1 MSDTK
6 ESFKWEE
13 HTWKVV
19 KNLITRK
26 NFLVEHQLNSFNEFL
41 ESGLPSII
49 CQFNPIIL
57 NYDYVTDQLFYKLLT
72 ESKYTDI
79 LEKKYKVW
87 TEFKDDDELI
97 KIVIDIV
104 NNLDSDKS
112 ENKIIDLGDK
122 LNSNKLTVEELTKKA
137 KDFIKENI
145 GIKKIPVY
153 KHRYELE
160 IILEDHQLSPPT
172 IHENNGRQKLMYP
185 NEARLRNFTYSSNL
199 FVSVLYKTK
208 VYSGEGFSKLTES
221 KFSKLHRISLGKLP
235 VMLHSKACILTMNTT
250 NNKLDYEEC
259 EYDEGGYFI
268 INGSEKVIVS
278 QERVAENKMY
288 VFKNTKQQSKY
299 SHICEIKSIPN
310 KKILTP
316 KNIQVK
322 LTSKEGVNGRTI
334 KVSLPHIKADVPLF
348 IMFRV
353 LEIISDKDIIDY
365 ILINV
370 DEQNRK
376 KYTQLLRGSL
386 EETSL
391 IIDQESAREYL
402 CRYVNMMGYNRDQ
415 SEKQR
420 RIIYLNDILVNDFLP
435 HVGKNPIKKAY
446 FLGLMVKNLLDVF
459 LKIKQYDDRDSYEN
473 KRIDTA
479 GPLMSNL
486 FRQYYTKMVKDMKTQ
501 INKEFLNGSWR
512 ANNNFNN
519 ILNNANIY
527 KIIKSSTITTG
538 LKYALATGNWGLKS
552 MLNKQGIAQ
561 VLSRLTYNSTLSH
574 LRRVNTPME
583 KTSKLVAP
591 RKLHSTQF
599 MRICPSE
606 TPEGGSV
613 GVVKNLAL
621 SNHITI
627 YSDVEPIIN
636 LLENEDC
643 KFIEDIKPN
652 QFTKNDTNIFINGD
666 WLMITHKPQEIV
678 NKFKNLRRDG
688 IINIYV
694 SISWNINYNTIKIYT
709 DSGRCSRPLY
719 ILNDNKFVIT
729 KEIIE
734 NLNKNII
741 NWRNLIISN
750 LNNNNFDFNK
760 NLNNNDKA
768 VIEYLDVEEENNC
781 MIAIVGD
788 KLKNLDK
795 KVIKFHYTHCEI
807 HPALQTGVLA
817 SIIPFSDHNQSPRNT
832 YQCLDINTPVLMKD
846 KSYKLIKDI
855 KVGDEVQTFHPE
867 TMKMTYSK
875 IINQYVRENKK
886 QMYSLTTYSGKIVNA
901 TCDHKFM
908 TYNGW
913 KEVENLDLE
922 NDLIGIEPLQIEMDH
937 NCPET
942 IILDKKQFTNQ
953 LIEFVK
959 ENTINK
965 YINQLE
971 KLELLPLYSNDRRIP
986 ILARMF
992 GFVLADGTLTY
1003 HKRDKTFML
1012 QADFGCEYGAEL
1024 FELDI
1029 EDIGFNK
1036 TKHSEGSRIYKGSTY
1051 HTWAICYQNVIG
1063 SLFKTLG
1070 MVSSK
1075 KTIQPSNDV
1084 PLWIKNGSD
1093 LVKREFLSGIQG
1105 GDGCQIRYNKLYK
1118 KGYNYVCGSLSMSK
1132 NEEHKATLITFMES
1146 ISELFN
1152 HFDIKNKIVCSKNKR
1167 DKDRYNIGVQISNSQ
1182 NNLIK
1187 YFDTIGYRYDTR
1199 KITNSAIIIEYLK
1212 YKNSIIKEH
1221 IDKINY
1227 VRELYDKNYTNKDI
1241 SNLTK
1246 LDMAKIS
1253 GIIRSYKNNR
1263 NISCPNL
1270 KENSIEN
1277 FVRRCKV
1284 INGSIFVPIRS
1295 RTKIS
1300 MDLIS
1305 DITTES
1311 ENHSF
1316 IIKGGY
1322 LSSNSAM
1329 GKQAMGIYSTN
1340 FRYRMDTLAH
1350 VLSYPQLAIVN
1361 SRMIKYLPSN
1371 NLPCGINCIVAV
1383 ASYSGYNQEDSVIMN
1398 QSAIDRGLFHSIF
1411 YRTYKDEEK
1420 KSQSGSTQV
1429 QEQFCIP
1436 DRKNTVGMKGNN
1448 YSQLNSQGFAEENV
1462 KVNENDIII
1471 GKITPVKNNKE
1482 YYRCCSTALRPN
1494 ESGFIDKVM
1503 ISRNGDGYKFVKI
1516 RVRSN
1521 RRPTIGDKHCYT
1533 EDHQL
1538 LTTNGWTSISNIT
1551 IKDKVAIYDKE
1562 LGKVSYENPLEIQ
1575 KFNIDNEEL
1584 YEVNTQQFSL
1594 KTTLNHKMY
1603 VQRRDKKEF
1612 ELIEAQKIMGKR
1624 VRFLK
1629 NCDGLVEE
1637 QCLNAPCPVP
1647 IQNMKSWLF
1656 FFGFW
1661 IGDGWTEDYKTTTK
1675 TRNKDIYRVTICQV
1689 KLPSR
1694 KRIIEAAMNCGLNP
1708 IENGDK
1714 IHFYHK
1720 PLTDMLAPLSKG
1732 APDKYFP
1739 EWCFHLTKDQSMFLL
1754 EGLMDSDGH
1763 INKICGSWSYSTSSI
1778 QLKDDVQ
1785 RLALHAGWSANV
1797 NIYQKAGRQ
1806 SIIKGRVITSK
1817 YDQWNVYINRSKNTP
1832 QLNHGHTKNQNGQTE
1847 SIVTESGFVYCVTV
1861 RTGIIYVQRNGKT
1874 VWCGNS
1880 SRHGQKG
1887 TVGIVY
1893 SQEDMPF
1900 TKDGIV
1906 PDIIMNPHA
1915 VPSRMTIGQV
1925 VECITGKAACLV
1937 NMFGDATSFTDKNLD
1952 KIGDT
1957 LETVGF
1963 HRHGEELL
1971 YSGRTGEQLKVNI
1984 YIGPTYYQRLKH
1996 MVDDKIHSRAT
2007 GPNVIL
2013 TRQPAEGRA
2022 RDGGLRFGEM
2032 ERDCILSH
2040 GTAQFLK
2047 ETLQDRSDNYRMYIC
2062 KQCGLVGAVNSDENI
2077 YTCKNCDNYSNF
2089 SEVRIP
2095 YAMKLFIQ
2103 ELESMSVAPR
2113 LVTK

>member
-1 MSDTK
+1 MSDTNQD
-6 ESFKWEE
+6 FKWEE
-13 HTWKVV
+13 NTWKVV

-41 ESGLPSII
+41 ETSLPSII
-49 CQFNPIIL
+49 SQFNSIIL
-57 NYDYVTDQLFYKLLT
+57 NYDYVTDQLFYKILP
-72 ESKYTDI
+72 ESKYIDL
-79 LEKKYKVW
+79 LEKKYKFW

-97 KIVIDIV
+97 KIIIDIV
-104 NNLDSDKS
+104 NNLENDKT

-122 LNSNKLTVEELTKKA
+122 LNSNKLTIEQLTKKA

-160 IILEDHQLSPPT
+160 IILQDHQLSPPT

-221 KFSKLHRISLGKLP
+221 KYTKLHRISLGKLP
-235 VMLHSKACILTMNTT
+235 IMLHSKACILTMNTT

-322 LTSKEGVNGRTI
+322 LTSKETVNGKTI
-334 KVSLPHIKADVPLF
+334 KVSLPHIKADIPLF

-370 DEQNRK
+370 DEQNKK

-391 IIDQESAREYL
+391 IIDFESAREYL

-420 RIIYLNDILVNDFLP
+420 RIIYLNDILINDFIP
-435 HVGKNPIKKAY
+435 HVGTNPVKKAY
-446 FLGLMVKNLLDVF
+446 FLGLMVKNLLDVY

-627 YSDVEPIIN
+627 YSDVDPIIN
-636 LLENEDC
+636 LLESEDC
-643 KFIEDIKPN
+643 IFIQNIKPN
-652 QFTKNDTNIFINGD
+652 EFKKNDTNIFINGD
-666 WLMITHKPQEIV
+666 WLMITDKPQEIV
-678 NKFKNLRRDG
+678 NKFKKLRRQG

-694 SISWNINYNTIKIYT
+694 SISWNINHNTIKIYT

-719 ILNDNKFVIT
+719 ILNDNKFIIT
-729 KEIIE
+729 KKNIE
-734 NLNKNII
+734 QLNKNII

-750 LNNNNFDFNK
+750 LNNNNFDFNED
-760 NLNNNDKA
+760 LNNNDKA

-781 MIAIVGD
+781 MIAITGD

-795 KVIKFHYTHCEI
+795 KVIKVHYTHCEI

-817 SIIPFSDHNQSPRNT
+817 SISPFSDHNQSPRNT
-832 YQCLDINTPVLMKD
+832 YQ
-846 KSYKLIKDI
+846 
-855 KVGDEVQTFHPE
+855 
-867 TMKMTYSK
+867 
-875 IINQYVRENKK
+875 
-886 QMYSLTTYSGKIVNA
+886 
-901 TCDHKFM
+901 
-908 TYNGW
+908 
-913 KEVENLDLE
+913 
-922 NDLIGIEPLQIEMDH
+922 
-937 NCPET
+937 
-942 IILDKKQFTNQ
+942 
-953 LIEFVK
+953 
-959 ENTINK
+959 
-965 YINQLE
+965 
-971 KLELLPLYSNDRRIP
+971 
-986 ILARMF
+986 
-992 GFVLADGTLTY
+992 
-1003 HKRDKTFML
+1003 
-1012 QADFGCEYGAEL
+1012 
-1024 FELDI
+1024 
-1029 EDIGFNK
+1029 
-1036 TKHSEGSRIYKGSTY
+1036 
-1051 HTWAICYQNVIG
+1051 
-1063 SLFKTLG
+1063 
-1070 MVSSK
+1070 
-1075 KTIQPSNDV
+1075 
-1084 PLWIKNGSD
+1084 
-1093 LVKREFLSGIQG
+1093 
-1105 GDGCQIRYNKLYK
+1105 
-1118 KGYNYVCGSLSMSK
+1118 
-1132 NEEHKATLITFMES
+1132 
-1146 ISELFN
+1146 
-1152 HFDIKNKIVCSKNKR
+1152 
-1167 DKDRYNIGVQISNSQ
+1167 
-1182 NNLIK
+1182 
-1187 YFDTIGYRYDTR
+1187 
-1199 KITNSAIIIEYLK
+1199 
-1212 YKNSIIKEH
+1212 
-1221 IDKINY
+1221 
-1227 VRELYDKNYTNKDI
+1227 
-1241 SNLTK
+1241 
-1246 LDMAKIS
+1246 
-1253 GIIRSYKNNR
+1253 
-1263 NISCPNL
+1263 
-1270 KENSIEN
+1270 
-1277 FVRRCKV
+1277 
-1284 INGSIFVPIRS
+1284 
-1295 RTKIS
+1295 
-1300 MDLIS
+1300 
-1305 DITTES
+1305 
-1311 ENHSF
+1311 
-1316 IIKGGY
+1316 
-1322 LSSNSAM
+1322 SAM

-1398 QSAIDRGLFHSIF
+1398 QSAIDRGLFHSVF

-1420 KSQSGSTQV
+1420 KSQSGNSQV

-1436 DRKNTVGMKGNN
+1436 NKINTVGMKGNN

-1471 GKITPVKNNKE
+1471 GKITPVKNSKD
-1482 YYRCCSTALRPN
+1482 YFRCCSTALRPN

-1521 RRPTIGDKHCYT
+1521 RRPTIGDKH
-1533 EDHQL
+1533 
-1538 LTTNGWTSISNIT
+1538 
-1551 IKDKVAIYDKE
+1551 
-1562 LGKVSYENPLEIQ
+1562 
-1575 KFNIDNEEL
+1575 
-1584 YEVNTQQFSL
+1584 
-1594 KTTLNHKMY
+1594 
-1603 VQRRDKKEF
+1603 
-1612 ELIEAQKIMGKR
+1612 
-1624 VRFLK
+1624 
-1629 NCDGLVEE
+1629 
-1637 QCLNAPCPVP
+1637 
-1647 IQNMKSWLF
+1647 
-1656 FFGFW
+1656 
-1661 IGDGWTEDYKTTTK
+1661 
-1675 TRNKDIYRVTICQV
+1675 
-1689 KLPSR
+1689 
-1694 KRIIEAAMNCGLNP
+1694 
-1708 IENGDK
+1708 
-1714 IHFYHK
+1714 
-1720 PLTDMLAPLSKG
+1720 
-1732 APDKYFP
+1732 
-1739 EWCFHLTKDQSMFLL
+1739 
-1754 EGLMDSDGH
+1754 
-1763 INKICGSWSYSTSSI
+1763 
-1778 QLKDDVQ
+1778 
-1785 RLALHAGWSANV
+1785 
-1797 NIYQKAGRQ
+1797 
-1806 SIIKGRVITSK
+1806 
-1817 YDQWNVYINRSKNTP
+1817 
-1832 QLNHGHTKNQNGQTE
+1832 
-1847 SIVTESGFVYCVTV
+1847 
-1861 RTGIIYVQRNGKT
+1861 
-1874 VWCGNS
+1874 S

-1887 TVGIVY
+1887 TIGIVY

-1957 LETVGF
+1957 LENVGF

-2062 KQCGLVGAVNSDENI
+2062 KKCGLVGAVNSDENI
-2077 YTCKNCDNYSNF
+2077 YTCKNCENYSEF

-2113 LVTK
+2113 LLTN

>member
-1 MSDTK
+1 MTNEDN
-6 ESFKWEE
+6 FDWETD
-13 HTWKVV
+13 TWKLV
-19 KNLITRK
+19 KNLITRP
-26 NFLVEHQLNSFNEFL
+26 NYLVEHQINSFNEFL
-41 ESGLPSII
+41 EISLPSII
-49 CQFNPIIL
+49 SQFNPIIL
-57 NYDYVTDQLFYKLLT
+57 NYDYIIDQLWWKLSLDS
-72 ESKYTDI
+72 EYINVLD
-79 LEKKYKVW
+79 KKYKSW
-87 TEFKDDDELI
+87 SEFKDDEELI
-97 KIVIDIV
+97 KIISEIV
-104 NNLDSDKS
+104 DNIENNKS

-122 LNSNKLTVEELTKKA
+122 LNSNKLSNEELIKKA
-137 KDFIKENI
+137 KDFIRNNI
-145 GIKKIPVY
+145 SIKKIPVN

-160 IILEDHQLSPPT
+160 ILLDEHQLSPPT

-185 NEARLRNFTYSSNL
+185 NEARLRNFTYGSNL
-199 FVSVLYKTK
+199 YVAVSFKTK

-221 KFSKLHRISLGKLP
+221 KYTKLSKINLGKLP
-235 VMLHSKACILTMNTT
+235 VMLHSKACILTMPST
-250 NNKLDYEEC
+250 NNKIDYEEC

-334 KVSLPHIKADVPLF
+334 KVSLPHIKADIPLF

-353 LEIISDKDIIDY
+353 LGVISDKEIIDY
-365 ILINV
+365 ILIDVNLN
-370 DEQNRK
+370 DRD

-391 IIDQESAREYL
+391 IIDQDSAKEYL

-420 RIIYLNDILVNDFLP
+420 RSIYLNDILINDFLP
-435 HVGKNPIKKAY
+435 HVGTNSIKKSF

-459 LKIKQYDDRDSYEN
+459 LKNRPYDDRDSYEN

-479 GPLMSNL
+479 GSLMSNL

-501 INKEFLNGSWR
+501 INKEYMNGSWR

-627 YSDVEPIIN
+627 YSDVDPIIN
-636 LLENEDC
+636 LLENFNC
-643 KFIEDIKPN
+643 KFIENLKPTEFSN
-652 QFTKNDTNIFINGD
+652 NDTSIFINGD
-666 WLMITHKPQEIV
+666 WIMITDKPKILV
-678 NKFKNLRRDG
+678 DNLKRLRREG

-694 SISWNINYNTIKIYT
+694 SICWNIKFNTIKIYT

-719 ILNDNKFVIT
+719 ILKDNKFLIT
-729 KEIIE
+729 KSIISDLNE
-734 NLNKNII
+734 NKI
-741 NWRNLIISN
+741 NWRNLIVPT
-750 LNNNNFDFNK
+750 LNYNNFKYNSD
-760 NLNNNDKA
+760 LITDKSS
-768 VIEYLDVEEENNC
+768 VIEYLDVEEENTC
-781 MIAIVGD
+781 MISIIGD

-795 KVIKFHYTHCEI
+795 KVIKYHYTHCEI

-832 YQCLDINTPVLMKD
+832 YQ
-846 KSYKLIKDI
+846 
-855 KVGDEVQTFHPE
+855 
-867 TMKMTYSK
+867 
-875 IINQYVRENKK
+875 
-886 QMYSLTTYSGKIVNA
+886 
-901 TCDHKFM
+901 
-908 TYNGW
+908 
-913 KEVENLDLE
+913 
-922 NDLIGIEPLQIEMDH
+922 
-937 NCPET
+937 
-942 IILDKKQFTNQ
+942 
-953 LIEFVK
+953 
-959 ENTINK
+959 
-965 YINQLE
+965 
-971 KLELLPLYSNDRRIP
+971 
-986 ILARMF
+986 
-992 GFVLADGTLTY
+992 
-1003 HKRDKTFML
+1003 
-1012 QADFGCEYGAEL
+1012 
-1024 FELDI
+1024 
-1029 EDIGFNK
+1029 
-1036 TKHSEGSRIYKGSTY
+1036 
-1051 HTWAICYQNVIG
+1051 
-1063 SLFKTLG
+1063 
-1070 MVSSK
+1070 
-1075 KTIQPSNDV
+1075 
-1084 PLWIKNGSD
+1084 
-1093 LVKREFLSGIQG
+1093 
-1105 GDGCQIRYNKLYK
+1105 
-1118 KGYNYVCGSLSMSK
+1118 
-1132 NEEHKATLITFMES
+1132 
-1146 ISELFN
+1146 
-1152 HFDIKNKIVCSKNKR
+1152 
-1167 DKDRYNIGVQISNSQ
+1167 
-1182 NNLIK
+1182 
-1187 YFDTIGYRYDTR
+1187 
-1199 KITNSAIIIEYLK
+1199 
-1212 YKNSIIKEH
+1212 
-1221 IDKINY
+1221 
-1227 VRELYDKNYTNKDI
+1227 
-1241 SNLTK
+1241 
-1246 LDMAKIS
+1246 
-1253 GIIRSYKNNR
+1253 
-1263 NISCPNL
+1263 
-1270 KENSIEN
+1270 
-1277 FVRRCKV
+1277 
-1284 INGSIFVPIRS
+1284 
-1295 RTKIS
+1295 
-1300 MDLIS
+1300 
-1305 DITTES
+1305 
-1311 ENHSF
+1311 
-1316 IIKGGY
+1316 
-1322 LSSNSAM
+1322 SAM

-1350 VLSYPQLAIVN
+1350 VLTYPQLAIVN

-1420 KSQSGSTQV
+1420 KSQSGTSQV

-1436 DRKNTVGMKGNN
+1436 ERSNTVGMKGNN
-1448 YSQLNSQGFAEENV
+1448 YSHLNSYGFAEENV
-1462 KVNENDIII
+1462 KVEENDIII
-1471 GKITPVKNNKE
+1471 GKITPVKNNKDF
-1482 YYRCCSTALRPN
+1482 YRCCSTALRPN

-1521 RRPTIGDKHCYT
+1521 RRPTIGDKH
-1533 EDHQL
+1533 
-1538 LTTNGWTSISNIT
+1538 
-1551 IKDKVAIYDKE
+1551 
-1562 LGKVSYENPLEIQ
+1562 
-1575 KFNIDNEEL
+1575 
-1584 YEVNTQQFSL
+1584 
-1594 KTTLNHKMY
+1594 
-1603 VQRRDKKEF
+1603 
-1612 ELIEAQKIMGKR
+1612 
-1624 VRFLK
+1624 
-1629 NCDGLVEE
+1629 
-1637 QCLNAPCPVP
+1637 
-1647 IQNMKSWLF
+1647 
-1656 FFGFW
+1656 
-1661 IGDGWTEDYKTTTK
+1661 
-1675 TRNKDIYRVTICQV
+1675 
-1689 KLPSR
+1689 
-1694 KRIIEAAMNCGLNP
+1694 
-1708 IENGDK
+1708 
-1714 IHFYHK
+1714 
-1720 PLTDMLAPLSKG
+1720 
-1732 APDKYFP
+1732 
-1739 EWCFHLTKDQSMFLL
+1739 
-1754 EGLMDSDGH
+1754 
-1763 INKICGSWSYSTSSI
+1763 
-1778 QLKDDVQ
+1778 
-1785 RLALHAGWSANV
+1785 
-1797 NIYQKAGRQ
+1797 
-1806 SIIKGRVITSK
+1806 
-1817 YDQWNVYINRSKNTP
+1817 
-1832 QLNHGHTKNQNGQTE
+1832 
-1847 SIVTESGFVYCVTV
+1847 
-1861 RTGIIYVQRNGKT
+1861 
-1874 VWCGNS
+1874 S

-1893 SQEDMPF
+1893 SQQDMPF

-1925 VECITGKAACLV
+1925 VECITGKAACCV
-1937 NMFGDATSFTDKNLD
+1937 NMFGDATSFTDKKLD

-1957 LETVGF
+1957 LEAVGF

-1971 YSGRTGEQLKVNI
+1971 YSGRTGQQLKVNI

-1996 MVDDKIHSRAT
+1996 MVEDKIHSRAT

-2062 KQCGLVGAVNSDENI
+2062 KKCGLVGAVNSCENI
-2077 YTCKNCDNYSNF
+2077 YSCKNCENYSDF

-2095 YAMKLFIQ
+2095 YAMKLFVQ

>member
-1 MSDTK
+1 
-6 ESFKWEE
+6 
-13 HTWKVV
+13 
-19 KNLITRK
+19 
-26 NFLVEHQLNSFNEFL
+26 
-41 ESGLPSII
+41 
-49 CQFNPIIL
+49 
-57 NYDYVTDQLFYKLLT
+57 
-72 ESKYTDI
+72 
-79 LEKKYKVW
+79 
-87 TEFKDDDELI
+87 
-97 KIVIDIV
+97 
-104 NNLDSDKS
+104 
-112 ENKIIDLGDK
+112 
-122 LNSNKLTVEELTKKA
+122 
-137 KDFIKENI
+137 
-145 GIKKIPVY
+145 
-153 KHRYELE
+153 
-160 IILEDHQLSPPT
+160 
-172 IHENNGRQKLMYP
+172 
-185 NEARLRNFTYSSNL
+185 
-199 FVSVLYKTK
+199 
-208 VYSGEGFSKLTES
+208 
-221 KFSKLHRISLGKLP
+221 
-235 VMLHSKACILTMNTT
+235 
-250 NNKLDYEEC
+250 
-259 EYDEGGYFI
+259 
-268 INGSEKVIVS
+268 
-278 QERVAENKMY
+278 
-288 VFKNTKQQSKY
+288 
-299 SHICEIKSIPN
+299 
-310 KKILTP
+310 
-316 KNIQVK
+316 
-322 LTSKEGVNGRTI
+322 
-334 KVSLPHIKADVPLF
+334 
-348 IMFRV
+348 
-353 LEIISDKDIIDY
+353 
-365 ILINV
+365 
-370 DEQNRK
+370 
-376 KYTQLLRGSL
+376 
-386 EETSL
+386 
-391 IIDQESAREYL
+391 
-402 CRYVNMMGYNRDQ
+402 
-415 SEKQR
+415 
-420 RIIYLNDILVNDFLP
+420 
-435 HVGKNPIKKAY
+435 
-446 FLGLMVKNLLDVF
+446 
-459 LKIKQYDDRDSYEN
+459 
-473 KRIDTA
+473 
-479 GPLMSNL
+479 
-486 FRQYYTKMVKDMKTQ
+486 
-501 INKEFLNGSWR
+501 
-512 ANNNFNN
+512 
-519 ILNNANIY
+519 
-527 KIIKSSTITTG
+527 
-538 LKYALATGNWGLKS
+538 
-552 MLNKQGIAQ
+552 
-561 VLSRLTYNSTLSH
+561 
-574 LRRVNTPME
+574 
-583 KTSKLVAP
+583 
-591 RKLHSTQF
+591 
-599 MRICPSE
+599 
-606 TPEGGSV
+606 
-613 GVVKNLAL
+613 
-621 SNHITI
+621 
-627 YSDVEPIIN
+627 
-636 LLENEDC
+636 
-643 KFIEDIKPN
+643 
-652 QFTKNDTNIFINGD
+652 
-666 WLMITHKPQEIV
+666 
-678 NKFKNLRRDG
+678 
-688 IINIYV
+688 
-694 SISWNINYNTIKIYT
+694 
-709 DSGRCSRPLY
+709 
-719 ILNDNKFVIT
+719 
-729 KEIIE
+729 
-734 NLNKNII
+734 
-741 NWRNLIISN
+741 
-750 LNNNNFDFNK
+750 
-760 NLNNNDKA
+760 
-768 VIEYLDVEEENNC
+768 

-832 YQCLDINTPVLMKD
+832 YQ
-846 KSYKLIKDI
+846 
-855 KVGDEVQTFHPE
+855 
-867 TMKMTYSK
+867 
-875 IINQYVRENKK
+875 
-886 QMYSLTTYSGKIVNA
+886 
-901 TCDHKFM
+901 
-908 TYNGW
+908 
-913 KEVENLDLE
+913 
-922 NDLIGIEPLQIEMDH
+922 
-937 NCPET
+937 
-942 IILDKKQFTNQ
+942 
-953 LIEFVK
+953 
-959 ENTINK
+959 
-965 YINQLE
+965 
-971 KLELLPLYSNDRRIP
+971 
-986 ILARMF
+986 
-992 GFVLADGTLTY
+992 
-1003 HKRDKTFML
+1003 
-1012 QADFGCEYGAEL
+1012 
-1024 FELDI
+1024 
-1029 EDIGFNK
+1029 
-1036 TKHSEGSRIYKGSTY
+1036 
-1051 HTWAICYQNVIG
+1051 
-1063 SLFKTLG
+1063 
-1070 MVSSK
+1070 
-1075 KTIQPSNDV
+1075 
-1084 PLWIKNGSD
+1084 
-1093 LVKREFLSGIQG
+1093 
-1105 GDGCQIRYNKLYK
+1105 
-1118 KGYNYVCGSLSMSK
+1118 
-1132 NEEHKATLITFMES
+1132 
-1146 ISELFN
+1146 
-1152 HFDIKNKIVCSKNKR
+1152 
-1167 DKDRYNIGVQISNSQ
+1167 
-1182 NNLIK
+1182 
-1187 YFDTIGYRYDTR
+1187 
-1199 KITNSAIIIEYLK
+1199 
-1212 YKNSIIKEH
+1212 
-1221 IDKINY
+1221 
-1227 VRELYDKNYTNKDI
+1227 
-1241 SNLTK
+1241 
-1246 LDMAKIS
+1246 
-1253 GIIRSYKNNR
+1253 
-1263 NISCPNL
+1263 
-1270 KENSIEN
+1270 
-1277 FVRRCKV
+1277 
-1284 INGSIFVPIRS
+1284 
-1295 RTKIS
+1295 
-1300 MDLIS
+1300 
-1305 DITTES
+1305 
-1311 ENHSF
+1311 
-1316 IIKGGY
+1316 
-1322 LSSNSAM
+1322 SAM

-1398 QSAIDRGLFHSIF
+1398 QSAIDRGLFHSVF

-1732 APDKYFP
+1732 DPSKYLP

-1763 INKICGSWSYSTSSI
+1763 INKIGGSWSYSTSSI
-1778 QLKDDVQ
+1778 QLKDDIQ
-1785 RLALHAGWSANV
+1785 QLALHAGWSANFK
-1797 NIYQKAGRQ
+1797 IQEQAGRQ
-1806 SIIKGRVITSK
+1806 STLKGQVITSK
-1817 YDQWNVYINRSKNTP
+1817 YDQWTVYINRSKNTP
-1832 QLNHGHTKNQNGQTE
+1832 QLNHGHCKNQNGQSE

-1861 RTGIIYVQRNGKT
+1861 RTGIIYVRRNGKT